1 MNDKRIFSLFM
12 GYGDGFTFPFYQTV
26 ALEAEKMGFE
36 TIWTQDNITGHAPIP
51 RDIEILDT
59 WSFLSAI
66 AATTSK
72 VRVGSMATPV
82 IRRPAP
88 LLAKAIAS
96 IDVIS
101 NGRVNVGLG
110 TGDDVH
116 QYEMIGQRFPDTI
129 IERRQILKETIDVM
143 KEMWNEELANYKG
156 DHFQLKDAILS
167 PKPIQKPNP
176 PIYIACNTSKRLM
189 PRIAA
194 QQADALAIMWGHD
207 ETVIR
212 VINAF
217 QEEWETAG
225 RPAEDYRA
233 LRSAFIVICDHDDED
248 RARRESDEIN
258 DFGYAGHTQTASQAI
273 VPKGSDP
280 DLYIFGTPEKIANE
294 LQERVF
300 DLGFNEM
307 MCSFVANKDVEVDTS
322 GFTGWAGRWL
332 GGMRLFAEQIMPL
345 LKN

>member
-1 MNDKRIFSLFM
+1 
-12 GYGDGFTFPFYQTV
+12 
-26 ALEAEKMGFE
+26 
-36 TIWTQDNITGHAPIP
+36 
-51 RDIEILDT
+51 
-59 WSFLSAI
+59 
-66 AATTSK
+66 
-72 VRVGSMATPV
+72 
-82 IRRPAP
+82 
-88 LLAKAIAS
+88 
-96 IDVIS
+96 
-101 NGRVNVGLG
+101 
-110 TGDDVH
+110 
-116 QYEMIGQRFPDTI
+116 
-129 IERRQILKETIDVM
+129 
-143 KEMWNEELANYKG
+143 
-156 DHFQLKDAILS
+156 
-167 PKPIQKPNP
+167 
-176 PIYIACNTSKRLM
+176 M

-248 RARRESDEIN
+248 RARRESDELN
-258 DFGYAGHTQTASQAI
+258 DFGYAGNTQTASQAI

-300 DLGFNEM
+300 DLGFNEL
-307 MCSFVANKDVEVDTS
+307 MCSFVAGKNIEIDTG
-322 GFTGWAGRWL
+322 GFNGWPGHWL

>member
-1 MNDKRIFSLFM
+1 M
-12 GYGDGFTFPFYQTV
+12 
-26 ALEAEKMGFE
+26 
-36 TIWTQDNITGHAPIP
+36 
-51 RDIEILDT
+51 
-59 WSFLSAI
+59 
-66 AATTSK
+66 
-72 VRVGSMATPV
+72 
-82 IRRPAP
+82 
-88 LLAKAIAS
+88 
-96 IDVIS
+96 S

-116 QYEMIGQRFPDTI
+116 QYEMIGQRFPDSI

-143 KEMWNEELANYKG
+143 KAMWNEDLANYKG

-217 QEEWETAG
+217 QEEWQAAG

-233 LRSAFIVICDHDDED
+233 LRSAFIVICDHDDEMK
-248 RARRESDEIN
+248 AKQEAKEITVN
-258 DFGYAGHTQTASQAI
+258 FHWDGHRQTASQAI
-273 VPKGSDP
+273 VPVGSDP
-280 DLYIFGTPEKIANE
+280 DLYVFGTPEKIANE

-300 DLGFNEM
+300 DLGFNEL
-307 MCSFVANKDVEVDTS
+307 MCSFVAGKNVEIDTG
-322 GFTGWAGRWL
+322 GFNGWPGHWL